1 MKGGIKVINRLLG
14 ALLAIVVGVAMLPT
28 ITGTINTLDTT
39 TLPSAVVSL
48 VDLLPILFV
57 IIIVAGAVSYIR
69 FKE

>member
-1 MKGGIKVINRLLG
+1 MINRLLG